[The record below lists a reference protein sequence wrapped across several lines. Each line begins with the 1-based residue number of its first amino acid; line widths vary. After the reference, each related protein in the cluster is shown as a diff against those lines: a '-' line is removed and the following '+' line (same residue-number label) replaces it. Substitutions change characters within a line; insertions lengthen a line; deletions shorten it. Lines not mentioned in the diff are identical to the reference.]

1 MSHQRVI
8 TSLHLQHPT
17 LPAPQHRSGR
27 SAHAAMAEENK
38 QQQEGDAP
46 DFAKKHQL
54 EHKWTLWFDN
64 PSTRQTLNRYGQG
77 LRPVYSF
84 DTVEDFWWCV
94 PACSAFGLSCVG
106 ASGLSRHAC
115 VPFRAAGA
123 PATLAAASVSCS
135 RDCNI
140 QAAGGRLRGHGA
152 YVANSACSPTA
163 ADHPSLLACCYCCP
177 AAAHQQIACT
187 SRLRL
192 RFRDLAV

>member
-1 MSHQRVI
+1 
-8 TSLHLQHPT
+8 
-17 LPAPQHRSGR
+17 
-27 SAHAAMAEENK
+27 MAEENK

-163 ADHPSLLACCYCCP
+163 ADHPSLPACLLLLLPSSSTSADRMHEQAALAYPFLGRVKACYCTP
-177 AAAHQQIACT
+177 DNVHVPKQ
-187 SRLRL
+187 L
-192 RFRDLAV
+192 